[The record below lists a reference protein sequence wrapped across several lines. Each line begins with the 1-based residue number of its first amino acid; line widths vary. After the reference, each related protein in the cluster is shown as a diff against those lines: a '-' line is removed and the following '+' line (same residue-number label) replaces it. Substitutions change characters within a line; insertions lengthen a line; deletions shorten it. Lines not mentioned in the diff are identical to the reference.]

1 MQWEPIRKSPDAC
14 RVRPHLLDYGMTCA
28 GFSWENV
35 RRELAGLPGGQ
46 GLNIAHEAVDRHLG
60 GPLQDRLAMR
70 WLGKEGAVR
79 DLTFADLS
87 RESSRFAN
95 VLRKFGVGKG
105 ERVFV
110 LAAVVVLIASGWYA
124 LQNLPIEAFPDV
136 SDTQVNVITLYP
148 GRAPEEVEKQVT
160 IPLEISLAGVP
171 PLGSS
176 SETQPAEFNPT
187 RFSPLPK
194 LIVTLPT
201 IWPSSSQT
209 KPVMFS
215 GKTGA

>member
-95 VLRKFGVGKG
+95 VLRKLGVGKG
-105 ERVFV
+105 DRVFV
-110 LAAVVVLIASGWYA
+110 LAGRIPELYFAALGTLKNTSVFCPMFTGSKRVLS
-124 LQNLPIEAFPDV
+124 PI
-136 SDTQVNVITLYP
+136 
-148 GRAPEEVEKQVT
+148 K
-160 IPLEISLAGVP
+160 
-171 PLGSS
+171 
-176 SETQPAEFNPT
+176 
-187 RFSPLPK
+187 
-194 LIVTLPT
+194 
-201 IWPSSSQT
+201 
-209 KPVMFS
+209 
-215 GKTGA
+215 